1 MLRLCKLLVL
11 DESLNCHKHAVEAL
25 DRSLQDLRNDH
36 RSMGGLV
43 VILAGDFR
51 QTLPVISRGTPADQ
65 IHASMKSS
73 RLWQRVILHTLTT
86 NMRVFLHNDE
96 NAAEFSSLLLRIGDG
111 LLPMDDNGN
120 ITLGPDLCTLHNSSE
135 QLIASVFPNI
145 RMNYKNQDWLC
156 KRAILAPTN
165 DVVTDLNNRILAQIP
180 GYERTY
186 TAFNS
191 VMNQDE
197 AINYPVEFL
206 NSLELSGVP
215 QHILKLKVGVPV
227 MLLRNLHPPLLCN
240 GTRICITQL
249 RDRII
254 ESYYLCDL
262 CTYYFHIPLQICVSF

>member
-1 MLRLCKLLVL
+1 MALPSFTDEQRSFYDAVLETIDSNVPAIFFLNASGGTGKTYLLNLLLWTVRSRRDIAVALASTGIASTLLQGGRTAHSVLKLPLNLHYQDTPVCNISKNSDRAEMLRLCKLLVL

-36 RSMGGLV
+36 RLMGGLV

-65 IHASMKSS
+65 IHASMESS

-145 RMNYKNQDWLC
+145 RMNYKNQ
-156 KRAILAPTN
+156 I
-165 DVVTDLNNRILAQIP
+165 
-180 GYERTY
+180 G
-186 TAFNS
+186 
-191 VMNQDE
+191 
-197 AINYPVEFL
+197 
-206 NSLELSGVP
+206 
-215 QHILKLKVGVPV
+215 
-227 MLLRNLHPPLLCN
+227 
-240 GTRICITQL
+240 
-249 RDRII
+249 
-254 ESYYLCDL
+254 
-262 CTYYFHIPLQICVSF
+262 CVKEPF